1 MRRRKHSRK
10 RDAILELI
18 HGCRSSKIHPTAQWI
33 YEQLKPQLPDLS
45 LGTVYRNIK
54 VLLEEGVLASVG
66 VINGEERFDGEPK
79 PHSHA
84 VCTRCGMVMDLPAK
98 EKPALIPG
106 FTIDIRNTIFY
117 GLCSGCKETAAL
129 GR

>member
-1 MRRRKHSRK
+1 MSGRKHSKK

-18 HGCRSSKIHPTAQWI
+18 RASRAHPGAQWVYDRLRI
-33 YEQLKPQLPDLS
+33 QFPDLS

-54 VLLEEGVLASVG
+54 VLLEEGVLVSAG
-66 VINGEERFDGEPK
+66 VVNGEERFDGEIL

-84 VCTRCGMVMDLPAK
+84 VCTHCGMIADLPTR
-98 EKPALIPG
+98 ETVPG
-106 FTIDIRNTIFY
+106 FPIDIRNTVFY
-117 GLCSGCKETAAL
+117 GLCNDCSKEIAAL